1 MTQNLTITEVKPF
14 EKIFVFEGE
23 ISIQNIESIRN
34 SLFNGIIDTK
44 SLTINLNNISSFDI
58 AFLQL
63 LYSTIKYCEEQEI
76 NILIEAKDIKDE
88 YVKAIEKSG
97 FCNMIN

>member
-1 MTQNLTITEVKPF
+1 MAQNLTIKEINPSK
-14 EKIFVFEGE
+14 KIFVFEGE

-76 NILIEAKDIKDE
+76 NIIIEAKDLKDE
-88 YVKAIEKSG
+88 FVKAIEKSG